1 MEKHLMTKT
10 AGKQAAHTLS
20 ILTTVL
26 NSLGG
31 GTRLCT
37 TYTWLDPVLHLK
49 WKCPCYTTDRRMENY
64 SFSISWWVIFWS
76 SINAARCVFAVV
88 FTEDSWHYLQAK
100 ERHKCRRELLIWI
113 SHIDLLNQNA
123 HNFTWYLTPRGSW
136 SLPLVA

>member
-26 NSLGG
+26 NCLGG
-31 GTRLCT
+31 WNQSVNNTHDLIR
-37 TYTWLDPVLHLK
+37 
-49 WKCPCYTTDRRMENY
+49 CYTCENVHVVRQIDRKKTILSLSPGG
-64 SFSISWWVIFWS
+64 SFFWS
-76 SINAARCVFAVV
+76 SINAAGCVFAVV

-113 SHIDLLNQNA
+113 SHIDLLNQNT
-123 HNFTWYLTPRGSW
+123 HNFTWYLMPRGSW